1 MRKRAPPKRIGYRK
15 KYDEIKKSGFD
26 VKLSLPTDRGK
37 KAIVTRYHRLIFG
50 GYKSKKED
58 GRYKRTVGLNTHFE
72 PYKGK
77 FKKIVKEHYPTTGT
91 RINATV
97 IPKGK
102 SVVRATKDTLVLK
115 GKYGVETIYRV
126 DKKTLVTSPIDIT
139 SSLPDHDDYRIVFGG
154 GFSKVEFDRG
164 ALEDEINRLL
174 DKYGEDKVRNL
185 INIVRFKT
193 RNQGSNGDYTRA
205 KNRNN

>member
-26 VKLSLPTDRGK
+26 VNISLPTTRGK
-37 KAIVTRYHRLIFG
+37 KAIVTRYHRLLFG

-58 GRYKRTVGLNTHFE
+58 GRRKRTVGISSHFE

-77 FKKIVKEHYPTTGT
+77 NKNIIKEHYPISAT
-91 RINATV
+91 RIKSTV

-102 SVVRATKDTLVLK
+102 KVVKVSKSTITLQ
-115 GKYGVETIYRV
+115 GKYGTETIYRV